1 MCIPKIFELVRLIS
15 QLELNV
21 YMCIA
26 EVIRLFVHESGLI
39 VTERWSPEQKH
50 IFFFY

>member
-26 EVIRLFVHESGLI
+26 EVIRLFVHEFGLI
-39 VTERWSPEQKH
+39 VTERWSPEQKLL
-50 IFFFY
+50 FY